1 MSNNTSPYISRED
14 SVAIKAT
21 ALLLVIWGH
30 NHYLTPLNTP
40 FLWWLYQF
48 HVVVFFILPIFYDSQ
63 KNNLKHTLKIYQL
76 GVLSP
81 IPFFM

>member
-14 SVAIKAT
+14 SIAIKAT

-40 FLWWLYQF
+40 FLWWLYRK
-48 HVVVFFILPIFYDSQ
+48 LPKLAY
-63 KNNLKHTLKIYQL
+63 
-76 GVLSP
+76 
-81 IPFFM
+81 